1 MRAIYALCHP
11 RKPGLLDHA
20 RAVVRYGRLYDP
32 AATYRL
38 MTGLGDVR
46 SLHRGAVVVV
56 WDNSPKSLA
65 LAWICRFRGATIV
78 YYLHEPGGLGQKLV
92 KDDPLVYSFMA
103 AYAELSF
110 RGVAHLVAVP
120 RYDRMAH
127 GDVFL
132 PLPFWEERP
141 PPVAGARRIGFVG
154 ARRHHRL
161 QHVFAS
167 LEPVIRAEGFEP
179 AYFPAPGGGAGE
191 AEKFAF
197 LSECAAVWNPY
208 GVPLNQSG
216 VTLDAA
222 MSSIPV
228 IGTAFEPFRE
238 LLQPLGLFYELSLSA
253 GPEHLAEQV
262 RAILRYLAAKNDR
275 KPVDAAARS
284 ELAGAAMFQR
294 RWLPFF
300 QTLQSRSDATNLPSA
315 SAT

>member
-1 MRAIYALCHP
+1 VRTVLSLCHP

-20 RAVVRYGRLYDP
+20 ETIVRYGRMFDTEAHYERISHFRDLKKL
-32 AATYRL
+32 R
-38 MTGLGDVR
+38 GDR
-46 SLHRGAVVVV
+46 VVVV
-56 WDNSPKSLA
+56 IWDNSPASLA
-65 LAWICRFRGATIV
+65 LAWACKMRGAKIV

-92 KDDPLVYSFMA
+92 KDDPLVYSFLA

-110 RGVAHLVAVP
+110 RGVADLVAVP

-141 PPVAGARRIGFVG
+141 APAPVANRIGFIGARRQ
-154 ARRHHRL
+154 HRL
-161 QHVFAS
+161 QHVFAA
-167 LEPVIRAEGFEP
+167 LEPAIRAEGFVP
-179 AYFPAPGGGAGE
+179 AYFPAPEGGATE
-191 AEKFAF
+191 ADKFAF
-197 LSECAAVWNPY
+197 LASCAAVWNPY

-238 LLQPLGLFYELSLSA
+238 ALKRLGLFYELRLSE
-253 GPEHLAEQV
+253 GPESLTDQLRVILLRLAT
-262 RAILRYLAAKNDR
+262 KTNR
-275 KPVDAAARS
+275 KPVDATARS

-294 RWLPFF
+294 RWLPF
-300 QTLQSRSDATNLPSA
+300 LQSV
-315 SAT
+315 